1 LYLRQKEASVQMPV
15 RQLKAFKR
23 ISLDKGETKTVSFAL
38 SKKDLSY
45 WNNQNEF
52 VLDHGEFNVQV
63 GAASNDIRQE
73 IIFKVTDPTK

>member
-1 LYLRQKEASVQMPV
+1 MPV
-15 RQLKAFKR
+15 RQLKSFKR
-23 ISLDKGETKTVSFAL
+23 ISLDKGETKTVSFVL
-38 SKKDLSY
+38 CKKDLSY

-73 IIFKVTDPTK
+73 IIFQVTD